1 LGLLVA
7 SLFSTTLS
15 MTSSD
20 ANTISSVITR
30 DILPV
35 FSKRVKQF
43 DRKKMLSVARITT
56 FSFIFMTIVVAFN
69 AQSFGGVIGL
79 IISWFAALLGPISIP
94 MILGLL
100 PLFKR
105 SGSTAALLSIVGGLL
120 TFVGIKLFGD
130 LSIAWELAGPL
141 LTSLFLYVVYALVVR
156 RPVPAK
162 VEELVNSLDQE

>member
-1 LGLLVA
+1 TILYLIWPLILFYPMFAAPIFFPNLENPEQSYSIMAMEFLPQGLLGLLVA

-35 FSKRVKQF
+35 FSKRVKQL
-43 DRKKMLSVARITT
+43 DRKKMLLAARITT
-56 FSFIFMTIVVAFN
+56 FTFLFLTIVVAFN

-94 MILGLL
+94 MILGLDR
-100 PLFKR
+100 K
-105 SGSTAALLSIVGGLL
+105 STRLNSSHV
-120 TFVGIKLFGD
+120 KK
-130 LSIAWELAGPL
+130 S
-141 LTSLFLYVVYALVVR
+141 YAV
-156 RPVPAK
+156 
-162 VEELVNSLDQE
+162 

>member
-1 LGLLVA
+1 MAMEFLPSGLLGLLVA

-35 FSKRVKQF
+35 IMKKVKFYDKKQMLLLARV
-43 DRKKMLSVARITT
+43 TT
-56 FSFIFMTIVVAFN
+56 FSFILLTIIIAFN
-69 AQSFGGVIGL
+69 AKSFGGVIGL

-100 PLFKR
+100 PAFKH
-105 SGSTAALLSIVGGLL
+105 SGSIAAILSIVGGLF
-120 TFVGIKLFGD
+120 TFVVIKIVGGMGVAL
-130 LSIAWELAGPL
+130 ELAGPL
-141 LTSLFLYVVYALVVR
+141 MMSLALYIGYACIVR
-156 RPVPAK
+156 KKGA
-162 VEELVNSLDQE
+162 